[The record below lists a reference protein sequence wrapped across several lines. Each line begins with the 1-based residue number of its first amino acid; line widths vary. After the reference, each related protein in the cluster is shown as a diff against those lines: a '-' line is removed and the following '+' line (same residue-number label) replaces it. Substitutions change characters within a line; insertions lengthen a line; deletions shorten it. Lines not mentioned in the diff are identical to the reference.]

1 MKYLLAAIAIAA
13 LTTPSLAFDKA
24 AYKAAKQEWRSDWK
38 ETKSDWKDAGKPEP
52 KPTRPAKPQKSDY

>member
-13 LTTPSLAFDKA
+13 LTTPSLAFDRD
-24 AYKAAKQEWRSDWK
+24 AYKAAKQEWHADWK

-52 KPTRPAKPQKSDY
+52 KPTRAPKPQKSDF